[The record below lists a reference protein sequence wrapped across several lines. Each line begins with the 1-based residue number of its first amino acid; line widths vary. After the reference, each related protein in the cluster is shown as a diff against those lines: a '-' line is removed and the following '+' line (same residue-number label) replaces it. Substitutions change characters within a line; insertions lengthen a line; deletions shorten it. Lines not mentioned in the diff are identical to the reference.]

1 MTRRTDI
8 ISAIVLTVIAGLL
21 LVWIIPANTSPPQ
34 SEGNLSPAFLPSLAA
49 GILLILAM
57 VLGMTSWSRGRSEV
71 DELHEEF
78 GAEAH
83 GIGLQDVA
91 DLAIWCGFA
100 VAVMFG
106 FETIGFVATAIPAL
120 VAMMLFSGQRN
131 WLAVGGVAVAV
142 PLAIQQIAWHAF
154 NVQMP

>member
-8 ISAIVLTVIAGLL
+8 ISAIVLAVFAGLL

-34 SEGNLSPAFLPSLAA
+34 SEDNLSPAFLPSLAA
-49 GILLILAM
+49 SILLVLAI
-57 VLGMTSWSRGRSEV
+57 VLGMTSWSRQRPEA

-83 GIGLQDVA
+83 GVGLADVA
-91 DLAIWCGFA
+91 DLAIWCAFA
-100 VAVMFG
+100 MAVMFG
-106 FETIGFVATAIPAL
+106 FETIGFVPTAIPAL
-120 VAMMLFSGQRN
+120 VAMMLFGGQRN
-131 WLAVGGVAVAV
+131 WLAIGGVAVVV